1 MFPWL
6 QSNYNFPLSG
16 NVQQHIDPDWFF
28 STIDAEVGDGEIEK
42 EVFQKIASYGKQIG
56 LLTEALLS
64 MSAKLEMNEQDIPAL
79 KELTELQEKI
89 EVIKTAKKQR
99 VRKNAEKIMDK
110 LQSCDPEGFRSLLD
124 KYADNR

>member
-64 MSAKLEMNEQDIPAL
+64 MSAKLEMNEQDILAL